1 MIGVAMVGITDERT
15 IVLARAKVDRGAER
29 IERVYGWAVE
39 GILAVVRAALAV
51 AGSIVGV
58 AIAAV
63 FGEVGQVGARQIV
76 IAVAALGV
84 SFGIVA
90 YQYARLRR
98 LYGNYL
104 ESLLLFAVVQGPEE
118 TDSWIP

>member
-1 MIGVAMVGITDERT
+1 MAETDEDWT
-15 IVLARAKVDRGAER
+15 IELAAAKVDRGADR
-29 IERVYGWAVE
+29 IERVYSWAVE

-63 FGEVGQVGARQIV
+63 FEEVGRVGARQIV
-76 IAVAALGV
+76 IAVAGLCISSGV
-84 SFGIVA
+84 VL

-104 ESLLLFAVVQGPEE
+104 ESLHLFTVVQVREE